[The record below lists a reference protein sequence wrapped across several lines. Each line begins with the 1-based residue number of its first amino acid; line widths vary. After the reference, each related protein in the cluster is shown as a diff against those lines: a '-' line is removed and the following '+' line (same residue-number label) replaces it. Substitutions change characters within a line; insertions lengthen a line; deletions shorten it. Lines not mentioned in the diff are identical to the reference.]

1 MCFAETSRQQRH
13 KFAYSTTTNN
23 GFTRFA
29 RIFFIPVLVIAILAP
44 STTWND
50 LIHRCVDTG
59 ALRDNFSNVLSE
71 LASIMTWDN
80 LDMMAETAS
89 YIFRWCSRCHDTV
102 STFMTSL
109 DHVSATGGSFIR
121 YQNTWRYY
129 SKLTGAAKT
138 ITWAYEVTDSDAAW
152 KFPVELAVRQKTAWL
167 SHEAIRNPLHDTGMK
182 NMDY

>member
-1 MCFAETSRQQRH
+1 MTWFTVVWTLEHFATISRMS
-13 KFAYSTTTNN
+13 Y
-23 GFTRFA
+23 
-29 RIFFIPVLVIAILAP
+29 LILA
-44 STTWND
+44 
-50 LIHRCVDTG
+50 
-59 ALRDNFSNVLSE
+59 LRTH

-80 LDMMAETAS
+80 LDMMAETPS

-102 STFMTSL
+102 ATFITGL
-109 DHVSATGGSFIR
+109 DHVPATGGSFIR

-167 SHEAIRNPLHDTGMK
+167 SHEAIRNPLDDTGMK